1 MLNNSVNLFWVNVSK
16 GLCKTDICL
25 HANSCQKY
33 TFHTK
38 YLTNELT
45 DIKTSKGIFVLGYKK
60 SFMLNNCSI

>member
-1 MLNNSVNLFWVNVSK
+1 MYSK
-16 GLCKTDICL
+16 GLCKTDVCL

-60 SFMLNNCSI
+60 SHLC